1 MSCLQSV
8 CLCVY
13 LLQTAENPETK
24 ETINTE
30 EIKEAA
36 TEALEKGKEVAGEA
50 LEKGKEVAGEAL
62 EKGKEVAGEALEKG
76 KELVGN
82 VTEAA
87 KNVDVNDIINQA
99 KSGNKKVIGIAVGA
113 VAGVIVLFLLISSLF
128 GGGYMDPVNKYIKM
142 INKQDTDYYGVRGVL
157 QGSKLEKSSAKIRE
171 AFIAADAE
179 IYGDSIEDYYE
190 EYTENME
197 DMYDDV
203 LDEYDS
209 YKVSFEKKDAQ
220 KMDKDDLEDMV
231 DDMKDYYEDYVEDLE
246 DTLEDDDDLENF
258 ADNYDIDEK
267 DAEKI
272 LKAQINHY
280 KQFAEGKIT
289 AGYEVKGKFIVKVDG
304 KDEYE
309 TDSVKLMI
317 VKFNGQWVY
326 AGCED
331 YINIDEDGDD
341 EAYVL
346 DSLLGILNNSSLY

>member
-1 MSCLQSV
+1 MSLRSRKV
-8 CLCVY
+8 CWR
-13 LLQTAENPETK
+13 
-24 ETINTE
+24 
-30 EIKEAA
+30 
-36 TEALEKGKEVAGEA
+36 A

-246 DTLEDDDDLENF
+246 D
-258 ADNYDIDEK
+258 K